1 MIMNYCTIRNLKD
14 KEDVVYL
21 GEPAGIYYKS
31 GYNPFLPVYEMED
44 IIEMEVMFM
53 ERSKING
60 MANIVMCWEEENL
73 EIMQTNAE
81 MREAHQGQI
90 D

>member
-21 GEPAGIYYKS
+21 GEPAGIYYF
-31 GYNPFLPVYEMED
+31 PPAYEMED
-44 IIEMEVMFM
+44 YMDMEDILM
-53 ERSKING
+53 ERSEING
-60 MANIVMCWEEENL
+60 MANIVLCWEEEAL
-73 EIMQTNAE
+73 
-81 MREAHQGQI
+81 QGQV

>member
-31 GYNPFLPVYEMED
+31 GHNPFPPAYEMED
-44 IIEMEVMFM
+44 YMDMEDILM
-53 ERSKING
+53 ERSEING
-60 MANIVMCWEEENL
+60 MANIVLCWEEEAL
-73 EIMQTNAE
+73 
-81 MREAHQGQI
+81 QGQV